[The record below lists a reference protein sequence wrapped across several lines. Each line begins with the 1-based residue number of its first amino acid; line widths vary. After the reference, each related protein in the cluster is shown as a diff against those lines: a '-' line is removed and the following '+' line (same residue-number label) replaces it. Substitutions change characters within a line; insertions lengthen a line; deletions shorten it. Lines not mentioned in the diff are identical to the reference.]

1 MSDFIPAI
9 YEKRHKYFLNFSN
22 KFFGENFWNKVL
34 EDDEFSCAWLCAF
47 YTIVKSRC
55 NTSNEETSEIIYNSL
70 KKKFLK
76 KESYDNFYQIL
87 KKNNFKLG
95 FKGNIPFLNSKL
107 KTAFDAFENLY
118 LRYEIKMAER
128 GKI

>member
-9 YEKRHKYFLNFSN
+9 YEKRHKYFLNFAN

-76 KESYDNFYQIL
+76 EESYYSFCQIL
-87 KKNNFKLG
+87 KKNNLKLG
-95 FKGNIPFLNSKL
+95 FKSNTPFLNSKL

-118 LRYEIKMAER
+118 LKYEIKMAER

>member
-1 MSDFIPAI
+1 MSFIPAI
-9 YEKRHKYFLNFSN
+9 YEKRHEYFLNFAN

-76 KESYDNFYQIL
+76 KESYDNFCQIL
-87 KKNNFKLG
+87 KKHNLKLG
-95 FKGNIPFLNSKL
+95 FKSNIPFLNSKL
-107 KTAFDAFENLY
+107 KRAFDAFENLY